1 MATYVSLVNN
11 AIDESGADLALYA
24 EDGSDFTT
32 NTEPMLNRFKTWVAR
47 AWKTVQQ
54 VAFDWEFLN
63 NQGIVTLQPGLMF
76 YTSVDIAT
84 APTVATL
91 DVYGMRSLTQAPDL
105 PY

>member
-63 NQGIVTLQPGLMF
+63 NQAIVTLQPGLCF
-76 YTSVDIAT
+76 V
-84 APTVATL
+84 
-91 DVYGMRSLTQAPDL
+91 
-105 PY
+105 